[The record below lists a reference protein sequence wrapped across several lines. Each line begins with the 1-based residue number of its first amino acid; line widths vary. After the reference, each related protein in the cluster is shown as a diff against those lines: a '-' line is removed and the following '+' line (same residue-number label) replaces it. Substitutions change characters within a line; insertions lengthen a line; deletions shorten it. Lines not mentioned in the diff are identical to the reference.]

1 MIDSVRLL
9 KVLAASSFILLTIGI
24 ADQLMVPLSGYETS
38 VYDNLTPLFWFG
50 FIYSFIIGTVI
61 IFHYLNSH
69 RSRFLLFVGIALVV
83 GYFATLLSLSFI
95 RNYYLWCMQ
104 GDPATHIYYTL
115 YIIENGSYSLKDIY
129 PILHIF
135 GAEAQIITG
144 YPIEWISKFLP
155 LFFGL
160 LFIPFTYVLSRQ
172 FLKTDAALIALV
184 IASTAIGGWYLNLTP
199 NASAN
204 LLIPIFLYI
213 YLKCVFEKDRRW
225 YPLLLILIFMYP
237 LFHILPSVAL
247 ILVMIT
253 VPLTYRIFSRFIYIS
268 NINFKHQWIFILLLG
283 AWTLLWAFLSLE
295 REINETIESLLNGT
309 SYLKIYTSKSDS
321 SSAMGLEGIYYI
333 LKVWGVWSVYIV
345 IAFFTFV
352 AFIFLTKGNGKKGD
366 SRIFLLIGPL
376 LGFTMIIGVLYF
388 AYLPFSPFR
397 LLFYVSL
404 ISIIVFSYL
413 FYKMINNKKKW
424 KKMMSNAISMIMIF
438 VLAITIMITTYTSPI
453 TFSDN
458 YQSTQSEVN
467 GMGWFYDDVNP
478 TRNIT
483 GISVVPGRYA
493 LLHYDPDEPIV
504 GYPYFIRGN
513 YTMLPHFGYERS
525 DRMVMRNQND
535 SYMILMERDRAINDD
550 FIPGFTN
557 TQFTSRDFLRLSS
570 DPTVNRLYSANGF
583 EVCLVYYER

>member
-1 MIDSVRLL
+1 
-9 KVLAASSFILLTIGI
+9 
-24 ADQLMVPLSGYETS
+24 
-38 VYDNLTPLFWFG
+38 
-50 FIYSFIIGTVI
+50 
-61 IFHYLNSH
+61 
-69 RSRFLLFVGIALVV
+69 
-83 GYFATLLSLSFI
+83 
-95 RNYYLWCMQ
+95 
-104 GDPATHIYYTL
+104 
-115 YIIENGSYSLKDIY
+115 
-129 PILHIF
+129 
-135 GAEAQIITG
+135 
-144 YPIEWISKFLP
+144 
-155 LFFGL
+155 
-160 LFIPFTYVLSRQ
+160 
-172 FLKTDAALIALV
+172 
-184 IASTAIGGWYLNLTP
+184 
-199 NASAN
+199 
-204 LLIPIFLYI
+204 
-213 YLKCVFEKDRRW
+213 
-225 YPLLLILIFMYP
+225 
-237 LFHILPSVAL
+237 
-247 ILVMIT
+247 
-253 VPLTYRIFSRFIYIS
+253 
-268 NINFKHQWIFILLLG
+268 
-283 AWTLLWAFLSLE
+283 
-295 REINETIESLLNGT
+295 
-309 SYLKIYTSKSDS
+309 
-321 SSAMGLEGIYYI
+321 MGLEGIYYI